1 MSTLR
6 RVTASV
12 SLTALVL
19 VGLGVVDEPAAGAVP
34 AQAQCGNVSANPTL
48 TVDRP
53 SIGVNETAVV
63 TVTGR
68 SYLQPPHVCGT
79 NVFGGIYLFFGWVQ
93 PGGQWGPSFKSSTST
108 QGLFGTSYSYPG
120 EGGGAETRD
129 DGTGTIRL
137 ISFTA
142 GGESGTSTPFHMDG
156 QGNWQSNLT
165 VRGATYSYTDLRTGA
180 SNSVD
185 CRVVQCGVFTIGAH
199 GKASRTNERFTPIN
213 FVDAAGAPIVPS
225 NPAGGGAGG
234 ATGVGAPTGGGGGV
248 ATVGG
253 AVADRGAAP
262 GAAVAPETTA
272 PGQVGTVGEAPTTT
286 EAPPV
291 GEDADGPDEVLEVDE
306 TASVQEFGDGG
317 TGGGAP
323 IALLVGVGV
332 LFVAA
337 LGAGAV
343 IVLRSRSR
351 NRPGEVAS

>member
-6 RVTASV
+6 RVTAAV

-19 VGLGVVDEPAAGAVP
+19 VGLGVVDEPAVGAAP
-34 AQAQCGNVSANPTL
+34 AQAQCGNVNANPTL
-48 TVDRP
+48 SVDRP
-53 SIGVNETAVV
+53 TIGVTETAVV

-137 ISFTA
+137 ISFTV

-185 CRVVQCGVFTIGAH
+185 CRIVQCGVFTIGAH

-234 ATGVGAPTGGGGGV
+234 ATSVGAPTGGGGGD
-248 ATVGG
+248 AGGGGPVGS
-253 AVADRGAAP
+253 GAAP
-262 GAAVAPETTA
+262 GAAVASETTV
-272 PGQVGTVGEAPTTT
+272 PGEVGTVGEAPTTT
-286 EAPPV
+286 AAPA
-291 GEDADGPDEVLEVDE
+291 EDETDADAEQVLEVDE
-306 TASVQEFGDGG
+306 TASVQEFGDDGG
-317 TGGGAP
+317 GGGAP
-323 IALLVGVGV
+323 SGVLVGAAVLLVMV
-332 LFVAA
+332 
-337 LGAGAV
+337 LGAGGA
-343 IVLRSRSR
+343 IVLRSRAGRST
-351 NRPGEVAS
+351 GEVAS

>member
-19 VGLGVVDEPAAGAVP
+19 VGLGVVDEPAAGAAP
-34 AQAQCGNVSANPTL
+34 AQAQCGNVNANPTL

-180 SNSVD
+180 SSSVD

-213 FVDAAGAPIVPS
+213 FVDAAGTPIVPS

-234 ATGVGAPTGGGGGV
+234 ATGVGAPSGGGGGD
-248 ATVGG
+248 AGGGGPVGSG
-253 AVADRGAAP
+253 AVP
-262 GAAVAPETTA
+262 GAAVASETTV
-272 PGQVGTVGEAPTTT
+272 PGEVGTVGEAPTAT
-286 EAPPV
+286 APPV
-291 GEDADGPDEVLEVDE
+291 EDETDADAEQVLEVDE
-306 TASVQEFGDGG
+306 TASVQEFGDDGG
-317 TGGGAP
+317 GGGAP
-323 IALLVGVGV
+323 IGVLVGAAVLLVMV
-332 LFVAA
+332 LAA
-337 LGAGAV
+337 GGA
-343 IVLRSRSR
+343 IVLRSRAGRST
-351 NRPGEVAS
+351 GEVVS

>member
-6 RVTASV
+6 RVTAAV

-19 VGLGVVDEPAAGAVP
+19 VGLGAVDEPAVGAAP
-34 AQAQCGNVSANPTL
+34 AQAQCGNVNANPTL

-53 SIGVNETAVV
+53 TIGVTETAVV

-185 CRVVQCGVFTIGAH
+185 CRIVQCGVFTIGAH
-199 GKASRTNERFTPIN
+199 GKSSRTNERFTPIN
-213 FVDAAGAPIVPS
+213 FVDAAGTPIVPS

-234 ATGVGAPTGGGGGV
+234 ATSVGAPTGGGGGD
-248 ATVGG
+248 AAVGG

-272 PGQVGTVGEAPTTT
+272 PAQVGTVGEAPTTT
-286 EAPPV
+286 EAPET
-291 GEDADGPDEVLEVDE
+291 GGDAAEPDEVLEVDE
-306 TASVQEFGDGG
+306 TASVQEFGADGG
-317 TGGGAP
+317 GGGAP
-323 IALLVGVGV
+323 TGLLVGAAV
-332 LFVAA
+332 LLVMMLAA
-337 LGAGAV
+337 GGA
-343 IVLRSRSR
+343 IVLRIRAGKAT
-351 NRPGEVAS
+351 GEVVS